1 MTSTPYTPAP
11 DVKARA
17 VETLRAEAVER
28 LATVARLRAELEDA
42 DAEVETQETAFFS
55 SIAPLTARTAD
66 LKVQVTLA
74 EQEAKAL
81 ALELYRADPSS
92 KKPVAGASI
101 RIKSGV
107 VYDHAKAFL
116 WATAKGLFVTPPM
129 LDQKA
134 LDKFLLTEPTVD
146 DLPYTIT
153 ETATVAL
160 DATLPTP
167 EATA

>member
-17 VETLRAEAVER
+17 VETLSAEAVER
-28 LATVARLRAELEDA
+28 LATVARLRAELEAA

-101 RIKSGV
+101 RIKTGAGSIR
-107 VYDHAKAFL
+107 
-116 WATAKGLFVTPPM
+116 
-129 LDQKA
+129 A
-134 LDKFLLTEPTVD
+134 LVQQ
-146 DLPYTIT
+146 
-153 ETATVAL
+153 VAL
-160 DATLPTP
+160 LPP
-167 EATA
+167 LVSALQGGGAARLAERVLHS